1 MYDEEENVAGIYR
14 ELASFAK
21 GLVLFDNVYILD
33 GKSLTE
39 ATENVTSIDD
49 SVALDFSKSLT
60 EETLQRYN

>member
-1 MYDEEENVAGIYR
+1 MYDGEENVAGIYR

-49 SVALDFSKSLT
+49 SVALDFGKSIT
-60 EETLQRYN
+60 EETL